1 MSKIDRYVL
10 SQLLLLF
17 GFFSLVLVAV
27 FWINQAVILF
37 DRLISDGQSALVFL
51 EFTALGLPKLITT
64 VLPISAFAASVYVT
78 NRMNNESE
86 LTVMQAT
93 GTGPFRL
100 ARPVFVFGVIVF
112 FMASVLNHFLL
123 PLALQQLSEREAEIS
138 QNATSRLLT
147 EGAFLHP
154 SPAVTFYAREIT
166 EDGVL
171 RDVFLSDRRTPEEGV
186 IYTAAESYL
195 IRNQDITTLIMVDG
209 LAQRLSTRTNRLATA
224 NFHDFSFDI
233 SALTRNVSA
242 QNLQARNM
250 LTPQLFTAW
259 DVLAAQT
266 NQRPGDFAEEFHARF
281 AEPLFCIVA
290 AMIGFTTLLVGG
302 YSRFGVWREVAI
314 AFGLLLL
321 IDGARSTL
329 QKPVRDD
336 ASLWPTL
343 YLPVLVGALLSIAM
357 MWYVARPK
365 RPRRKRQPA
374 QEQPA

>member
-1 MSKIDRYVL
+1 MSKIDRYML
-10 SQLLLLF
+10 SQLLVLF

-27 FWINQAVILF
+27 FWINQAVVLF

-64 VLPISAFAASVYVT
+64 VLPIAAFAAAVYVT

-86 LTVMQAT
+86 LTVLQAT
-93 GTGPFRL
+93 GSGPFRL
-100 ARPVFVFGVIVF
+100 ARPVLGFGVMVF
-112 FMASVLNHFLL
+112 LMASTLHHFLL

-147 EGAFLHP
+147 EGTFLHP
-154 SPAVTFYAREIT
+154 SQAVTFYAREIS

-171 RDVFLSDRRTPEEGV
+171 RDVFLSDGRKPAEGV
-186 IYTAAESYL
+186 IYTAAEAYL
-195 IRNQDITTLIMVDG
+195 IRNQDVTTLIMLDG
-209 LAQRLSTRTNRLATA
+209 MAQRLSTQSNRLSTA
-224 NFHDFSFDI
+224 KFRDFSFDI
-233 SALTRNVSA
+233 SALVRNDRMQRVV
-242 QNLQARNM
+242 ARNM
-250 LTPQLFTAW
+250 TTPQLFTPW
-259 DVLAAQT
+259 DQLARVT
-266 NQRPGDFAEEFHARF
+266 NQRQGDLAEEFHARF

-329 QKPVRDD
+329 KGPVQDD
-336 ASLWPTL
+336 ARLWPVL
-343 YLPVLVGALLSIAM
+343 YLPVLVGALLSLGM
-357 MWYVARPK
+357 MWYVARP
-365 RPRRKRQPA
+365 RWRRRSRRV